1 MSKILKFD
9 EKYTLFDDDSVRK
22 KITILSKWDAML
34 DDQRNPCSNFEQ
46 ELEKFLTLGKSYQI
60 EIIVKEL

>member
-1 MSKILKFD
+1 
-9 EKYTLFDDDSVRK
+9 
-22 KITILSKWDAML
+22 ML